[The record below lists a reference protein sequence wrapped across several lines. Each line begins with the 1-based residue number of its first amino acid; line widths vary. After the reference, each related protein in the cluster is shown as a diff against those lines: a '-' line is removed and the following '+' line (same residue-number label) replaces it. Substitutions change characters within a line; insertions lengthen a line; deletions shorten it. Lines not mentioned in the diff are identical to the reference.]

1 LVIEYKNLCKN
12 YSKVIK
18 DIYKFLNIPFYEKHF
33 YTNLKQVDESTKQT
47 IIRTQSIDL
56 KSFEYDRWIPK
67 PYIKILKKYEDTYI
81 YS

>member
-1 LVIEYKNLCKN
+1 MVIEYKNLCKN

-33 YTNLKQVDESTKQT
+33 YTNLKQVDKSTKQT

-56 KSFEYDRWIPK
+56 KSWS
-67 PYIKILKKYEDTYI
+67 KKSTCTNFKNLLHCHAGI
-81 YS
+81 TII